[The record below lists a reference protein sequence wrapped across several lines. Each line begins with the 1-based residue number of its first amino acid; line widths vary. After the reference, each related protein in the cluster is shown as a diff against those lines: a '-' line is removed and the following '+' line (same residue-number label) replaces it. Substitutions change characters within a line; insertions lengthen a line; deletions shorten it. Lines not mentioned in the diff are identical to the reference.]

1 MAVSLDK
8 WKEAVLKRYP
18 EARFMTQKMINGATI
33 ASDRSGQV
41 GIYDPKNSYAKVGP
55 ETQQGV
61 AEGSLNEFAPVGGD
75 NREPDE
81 EELISTCATICNEF
95 GSLSV
100 GRVFD
105 TPCDEEIKDCGLDKF
120 V

>member
-1 MAVSLDK
+1 MVFLQANDCFCNETDAPASGVPKVKLCTWIFTRCAV
-8 WKEAVLKRYP
+8 
-18 EARFMTQKMINGATI
+18 
-33 ASDRSGQV
+33 
-41 GIYDPKNSYAKVGP
+41 
-55 ETQQGV
+55 
-61 AEGSLNEFAPVGGD
+61 GSSTRK
-75 NREPDE
+75 REPDE